1 MPPRRVLVPLLVL
14 ALAAALY
21 LWPQGEASIV
31 EVPDDVNACATN
43 LRAIYAGLM
52 EGHARDG
59 GVPEGAGIAFF
70 GSLIADGTWGDTPAN
85 RALLTCPGPRA
96 EAVPSGLDFHAPA
109 ALPPAASAYAG
120 RDTARF
126 PLTKFPSG
134 GPELEPLI
142 ACDNAHGLNHEGC
155 MNVLFSDGSVVT
167 LLLEQEIERGIV
179 APGTTTLVVGPDSP
193 VPELRKLVGD

>member
-1 MPPRRVLVPLLVL
+1 MPSRRVLVPLLVL

-21 LWPQGEASIV
+21 LWSPSEAPIV

-52 EGHARDG
+52 EAHARDG
-59 GVPEGAGIAFF
+59 GVPTGAGIAFF
-70 GSLIADGTWGDTPAN
+70 GALIADGTWEDTPAN
-85 RALLTCPGPRA
+85 RARLTCPGPRA
-96 EAVPSGLDFHAPA
+96 EAVPPGLDFRAS

-134 GPELEPLI
+134 GAELEPLI